1 MPSGATIRSSR
12 DLPSAVLS
20 AMTSSVR
27 FGRSSAMTFW
37 TSAHCSLF
45 APGGVSQRICQSP
58 NVFFTTPCAPAVPAA
73 AVSAAAKAV
82 QTHRER
88 NDVIS
93 FLEARPGR
101 CGRAAAPER
110 AVPNTGQPGCQASC
124 ATGGEM
130 QCFSGR
136 YDA

>member
-101 CGRAAAPER
+101 RGRAAAAR
-110 AVPNTGQPGCQASC
+110 A
-124 ATGGEM
+124 
-130 QCFSGR
+130 GR
-136 YDA
+136 SEHGPAGLSSKLRDGWRNAVLFGPL